1 MGNIS
6 KKVSKLFG
14 TKETRLLMLGLDGA
28 GKTTTLNHLKTGPS
42 AEVAM
47 TEPTVGFNVETVTLN
62 KIKFNI
68 WDVGGQDS
76 IRGLW
81 RHYYLGTQGLIFV
94 VDCGDTL
101 RLGEAKMELH
111 RILSDKQMEGVPLL
125 VLANKADLPNAM
137 SLAEVTDKL
146 KLHSLRSRKWYI
158 QLSCCATGDG
168 LYEGFDWLS
177 ATLANKEWTKVTTQ
191 PDNPSKDATFTT
203 VTEEKAT
210 NVTEDVIKSSFAA
223 KVTGG
228 RTIKESSRC
237 SGISYAYDV
246 DSNKD
251 GHLCALCL
259 SVSENIQF
267 KANNDSSKQE
277 LETIA
282 KMMIKDMYENKAVAL
297 LKELEKVYEE
307 ETCVICMEDDKPP
320 DVVFYQCGHQCC
332 HGDCSTKLQ
341 TCPIC
346 RRNIAAT
353 IKVQPT
359 I

>member
-1 MGNIS
+1 MPIPERS
-6 KKVSKLFG
+6 V
-14 TKETRLLMLGLDGA
+14 RLEESFLLDESS
-28 GKTTTLNHLKTGPS
+28 N
-42 AEVAM
+42 
-47 TEPTVGFNVETVTLN
+47 
-62 KIKFNI
+62 
-68 WDVGGQDS
+68 
-76 IRGLW
+76 
-81 RHYYLGTQGLIFV
+81 
-94 VDCGDTL
+94 VDCYYSL
-101 RLGEAKMELH
+101 ELPT
-111 RILSDKQMEGVPLL
+111 S
-125 VLANKADLPNAM
+125 NK
-137 SLAEVTDKL
+137 
-146 KLHSLRSRKWYI
+146 R
-158 QLSCCATGDG
+158 
-168 LYEGFDWLS
+168 
-177 ATLANKEWTKVTTQ
+177 KVTEFSSYRE
-191 PDNPSKDATFTT
+191 PRKRAR